1 MERAGDGVM
10 DGFLRFP
17 WGVPREVGGRSS
29 HNPSLHQR
37 HPCANNGFHLLSTY
51 HMPDPKSCIALTSI
65 VPLSP
70 RNLHRSEVSP
80 HFSFE
85 EVETH
90 RH

>member
-1 MERAGDGVM
+1 
-10 DGFLRFP
+10 
-17 WGVPREVGGRSS
+17 
-29 HNPSLHQR
+29 
-37 HPCANNGFHLLSTY
+37 
-51 HMPDPKSCIALTSI
+51 MPDPESCISLTSI

-70 RNLHRSEVSP
+70 RNLLRSEVSP